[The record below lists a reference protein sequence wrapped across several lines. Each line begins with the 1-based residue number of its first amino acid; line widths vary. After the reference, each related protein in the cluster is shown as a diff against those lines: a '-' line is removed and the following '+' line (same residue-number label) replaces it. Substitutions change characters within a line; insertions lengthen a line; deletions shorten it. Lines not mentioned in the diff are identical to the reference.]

1 MIRLNEITDKVRD
14 YNPEADIDVIKQ
26 AYVFSAMV
34 HQGQVRLSG
43 EPYLSHPLA
52 VASLLADLNMDVPSV
67 ATGLLHD
74 TVEDTLTTI
83 EKIEETFGE
92 EITLL
97 VDGVTKISRM
107 SFSTHEERQ
116 AENFRKMIIAMT
128 KDIRVLL
135 IKLTDRLHNMRT
147 IQFHNPEKRKVIAQE
162 TIDIYAPL
170 ANRLGIDWIRNE
182 LEDLTFLVLQPDIYR
197 HLLRKVESKRAELEK
212 YSAVVMKIIEK
223 ELIKNG
229 IKARLQNRIKHLYG
243 IHNKMVVQEIGFE
256 EVYDIVAF
264 RVIVDT
270 IKECYGSLGIIHSLW
285 KPVPGRFKDFIAM
298 PKPNMYRSLHTTVI
312 GPKGERIE
320 IQIRTEEMH
329 KIAEKGIA
337 AHWRYKE
344 IKKGVKQDDQ
354 KSYDWLKRL
363 FEWQQ
368 DVKDPREFIATVKID
383 LFPEEVYVFTPKGD
397 VKAFPRG
404 ATPLDFAYSI
414 HTDIGNTCSG
424 AKVNGRI
431 VPLKYKLQ
439 NGDTVEI
446 ITNKGQKPSKDWLR
460 SVATSRAK
468 QKIKHWFITEQRER
482 SISLGREILE
492 KEFSKNGLSFQKKQ
506 KSRHMNE
513 AIEKLKAKNLDDLLS
528 KVANAKVT
536 VSEVLEFFIPKE
548 EIKDTVDIEAVQ
560 IKEIKKG
567 EKARRSKSGVLVSG
581 VDDVMV
587 RYAKCC
593 NPLPG
598 DSIVGFISRGR
609 GLTVHKSECSN
620 ILEFPAERLIDVEW
634 DTRDKAGVYTSRIL
648 VLCENKKGVLA
659 SIATAISEADAN
671 ISNVDL
677 TTEDNKANFV
687 FNLEVVDLNHLNKV
701 IKSVK
706 KQKNVINVE
715 RMN

>member
-1 MIRLNEITDKVRD
+1 M
-14 YNPEADIDVIKQ
+14 
-26 AYVFSAMV
+26 
-34 HQGQVRLSG
+34 
-43 EPYLSHPLA
+43 
-52 VASLLADLNMDVPSV
+52 
-67 ATGLLHD
+67 
-74 TVEDTLTTI
+74 
-83 EKIEETFGE
+83 
-92 EITLL
+92 LL

-107 SFSTHEERQ
+107 SFSTQEERQ

-147 IQFHNPEKRKVIAQE
+147 IQFHNSEKRKIIAQE
-162 TIDIYAPL
+162 TLDIYAPL
-170 ANRLGIDWIRNE
+170 ANRLGIDWIKNE

-197 HLLRKVESKRAELEK
+197 YLLKKVESKRRELEK
-212 YSAVVMKIIEK
+212 YSSAVMKIIDK
-223 ELIKNG
+223 ELKKNG

-243 IHNKMVVQEIGFE
+243 IHHKMVVQEIGFG
-256 EVYDIVAF
+256 EVYDLVAF

-270 IKECYGSLGIIHSLW
+270 IKDCYGAMGIIHSMW
-285 KPVPGRFKDFIAM
+285 KPVPGRIKDFIAM
-298 PKPNMYRSLHTTVI
+298 PKPNMYQSLHTTVI

-320 IQIRTEEMH
+320 IQIRTEDMH

-344 IKKGVKQDDQ
+344 MKGQVKQQDQ
-354 KSYDWLKRL
+354 ESYDWLKRL

-424 AKVNGRI
+424 AKVNGKI
-431 VPLKYKLQ
+431 VPLKYNLQ

-446 ITNKGQKPSKDWLR
+446 ITSKGQKPSKDWLR
-460 SVATSRAK
+460 LVATSRAK

-492 KEFSKNGLSFQKKQ
+492 KEFSKNNLSFQKKQ
-506 KSRHMNE
+506 KSKQMNE
-513 AIEKLKAKNLDDLLS
+513 AMEKLKANSLDELLS

-548 EIKDTVDIEAVQ
+548 DIKDAVDIEAVQ

-567 EKARRSKSGVLVSG
+567 ERARSKSGVLVSG

-598 DSIVGFISRGR
+598 DRIVGFISRGR
-609 GLTVHKSECSN
+609 GLTVHNSECSN
-620 ILEFPAERLIDVEW
+620 LLDFPAERLIDVEW
-634 DTRDKAGVYTSRIL
+634 DTKDKVGIYTSRIM
-648 VLCENKKGVLA
+648 VSCENKKGVLA
-659 SIATAISEADAN
+659 SVATAISEEDAN
-671 ISNVDL
+671 ISNVEL
-677 TTEDNKANFV
+677 TTEDNRANFV
-687 FNLEVVDLNHLNKV
+687 FQLEVFDLKHLNKV
-701 IKSVK
+701 IKSLGK
-706 KQKNVINVE
+706 KKNVISVK